1 VNFPE
6 QRQALADIVAIPVT
20 PYRDGAVDLPTFAAL
35 LRRLVDNGVTT
46 ITPNGNTS
54 EFYALTTAERR
65 ELILAAAEACGHDA
79 QLLLGVGHDV
89 STAIEDVRIGE
100 SVGIRM
106 AMIHQPVHPHIS
118 QSGWLEYHRQIA
130 AAAPDMA
137 FVLYIRN
144 EWVNATM
151 LRELAAR
158 CPNVIGIKYAVTDPT
173 VFGRIRD
180 EAGADRF
187 VWIAGL
193 AEPYALSYAAHG
205 ASGFTSGL
213 VNVNPRLSIGL
224 RDALRGGDFERALVL
239 LGRIARFEE
248 LRAENRSANNVSV
261 VKEALSQLGLC
272 EPFIRPP
279 SSVPDAATRAEIGT
293 ILAAW
298 GAVDDLLL
306 EQEAP
311 IRPAEAVR
319 L

>member
-1 VNFPE
+1 MNFPA
-6 QRQALADIVAIPVT
+6 QRAALADIVAIPVT
-20 PYRDGAVDLPTFAAL
+20 PYRDGAVDLPTFATL

-54 EFYALTTAERR
+54 EFYALTAAERR
-65 ELILAAAEACGHDA
+65 ELILASAEAVGHDA
-79 QLLLGVGHDV
+79 QLLLGVGHDIT
-89 STAIEDVRIGE
+89 TALDDVRVGE

-118 QSGWLEYHRQIA
+118 QAGWLDYHSQIA
-130 AAAPDMA
+130 AAAPDVA

-144 EWVNATM
+144 EWVNAAM
-151 LRELAAR
+151 LRELADR
-158 CPNVIGIKYAVTDPT
+158 CPNVIAIKYAVGDPT
-173 VFGRIRD
+173 VFGRIRA

-193 AEPYALSYAAHG
+193 AEPYALSYSVHG

-213 VNVNPRLSIGL
+213 VNVNPRLSIAL
-224 RDALRGGDFERALVL
+224 RDALRNGDSPGALLL

-272 EPFIRPP
+272 DPFIRPP
-279 SSVPDAATRAEIGT
+279 SSVPDAATRSEIAEI
-293 ILAAW
+293 LSAW

-306 EQEAP
+306 HSAT
-311 IRPAEAVR
+311 PAEAVQ